1 MLLLAARRVNV
12 EQALQDLQAGDP
24 VAWAILLAV
33 VFFSAFSAYRKYRAF
48 SK

>member
-1 MLLLAARRVNV
+1 MALLAARVN
-12 EQALQDLQAGDP
+12 LQHLIEDLQAGDP
-24 VAWAILLAV
+24 VAWAIVLAV